1 MFRTAVLLAPLVF
14 LGLAACT
21 PQTATRTVTPTEQG
35 VSMQQKLVDVQ
46 TVRNYVYSTAT
57 RQEALTAADDLVGWS
72 ERMKVLFPPDQV
84 SKLYADMTP
93 AMAQDAPVV
102 MARLTTALRTAVQTG
117 TPRQAGEALTRLE
130 QDGCG
135 YCHRRP
141 YGMKAP

>member
-1 MFRTAVLLAPLVF
+1 
-14 LGLAACT
+14 
-21 PQTATRTVTPTEQG
+21 
-35 VSMQQKLVDVQ
+35 
-46 TVRNYVYSTAT
+46 
-57 RQEALTAADDLVGWS
+57 
-72 ERMKVLFPPDQV
+72 MKTLFPPGQV

>member
-1 MFRTAVLLAPLVF
+1 MSRTAALLAVPLLLV
-14 LGLAACT
+14 LVACT
-21 PQTATRTVTPTEQG
+21 PQSTQRTLAPTEQG

-57 RQEALTAADDLVGWS
+57 RQEAATAADDLVGWS
-72 ERMKVLFPPDQV
+72 ERMKTLFPPGQV

-93 AMAQDAPVV
+93 AMAQEAPVV
-102 MARLTTALRTAVQTG
+102 MARLTTALRATIQTG
-117 TPRQAGEALTRLE
+117 TPQQVGAALSRLE